1 MTQLCPKPSSA
12 SCFRVK
18 TKVPSRANEA
28 LYNLVP
34 PSLCCHLL
42 YTTLSPL
49 CFSLLACFHTSKCA
63 CLLATLPG
71 TFLPQFILTAYS
83 LNIFKSPPQALFLNV
98 VFSDSSSPPYP
109 SSRFTFFNSTNA
121 FLIFY
126 LYNLLFNLV
135 SICLSPLESKLC

>member
-121 FLIFY
+121 FLFC
-126 LYNLLFNLV
+126 
-135 SICLSPLESKLC
+135 S